1 MSDSDAELLPAKSAK
16 KLEDLDTR
24 SDPKPTSADET
35 IDSQAVRGCRAQIDV
50 SGKH

>member
-35 IDSQAVRGCRAQIDV
+35 TDSQAVQSFRAQIDG